1 MILQGRKTTL
11 EEAFFFECSD
21 SEQVELLSSCET
33 SEEKKTSPLGRLV
46 PQAKQIGIAVECF
59 TCYDFQQQCRSV
71 RAAAGVEAVLLYPS
85 LLVCL
90 NH

>member
-1 MILQGRKTTL
+1 MFRLGTSGTT
-11 EEAFFFECSD
+11 F
-21 SEQVELLSSCET
+21 LLRDFRG
-33 SEEKKTSPLGRLV
+33 KKKPSLLGRLV

-71 RAAAGVEAVLLYPS
+71 RAAEGVEAVLLYPS
-85 LLVCL
+85 LLVGL